1 MRKIL
6 GSTLTVGLILVGG
19 AARAQMSAE
28 NKPATQVA
36 QAPNMRAT
44 VLEDLKILQK
54 KYVDLAGV
62 IPAEKYTW
70 RPGAGVRSV
79 SEVFLHVAGASY
91 GFPSVWGASPPE
103 GFDRKGLETSTTDKA
118 QVIERLNQSFEHAR
132 QAVEKVSNADL
143 QRPVKLFGRDMTV
156 STVMFIMAGHAH
168 EHLGQSIAYARV
180 NGIVPPWNAGPQAR
194 E

>member
-6 GSTLTVGLILVGG
+6 GSTLVVGLILAGG
-19 AARAQMSAE
+19 TAGAQMPAE
-28 NKPATQVA
+28 TKPAA
-36 QAPNMRAT
+36 QASAAPSMRTT

-54 KYVDLAGV
+54 KFVDLAGA

-79 SEVFLHVAGASY
+79 SEVFLHVAGANY
-91 GFPSVWGASPPE
+91 GFPNVWGVAPPA
-103 GFDRKGLETSTTDKA
+103 GIDRKTLETSTTDKSK
-118 QVIERLNQSFEHAR
+118 VIEQLNESFEHAR
-132 QAVEKVSNADL
+132 QAVEKASDADL
-143 QRPVKLFGRDMTV
+143 QKPVKLFGRDMTV
-156 STVMFIMAGHAH
+156 SLVMFIMAGHAH

-180 NGIVPPWNAGPQAR
+180 NGIVPPWNAGPPSK